1 MNSTDQIF
9 ELEIEMLQP
18 NPLQPRGLIIPES
31 LAELA
36 ESIREHGILEPIV
49 VAKTPAGYQIIAG
62 ERRWRASKL
71 VGLKKVPVII
81 KETSPQGMLEMA
93 IVENV
98 QRQDLNPLERA
109 QAYRRLMDEF
119 NLTNGE
125 IAQRVGKS
133 AAYISNTI
141 RLLTLPDALKDAVVS
156 GQTTEGHVR
165 ALAALDDPHKIIEAY
180 KEVLKR
186 NLSVRG
192 TEDLVRRMRSKYG
205 LAAKKGSNIEAMHI
219 MNSDIDAIQESLT
232 ERLSEPDKKAGV
244 KYLLT
249 GNRARLE
256 IQFNGPP
263 ELTSEKIKQITEAI
277 NSYFNNQPSANAA

>member
-1 MNSTDQIF
+1 MADEIVQIPVDQ
-9 ELEIEMLQP
+9 LQA
-18 NPLQPRGLIIPES
+18 NPLQPRGAITPES
-31 LAELA
+31 LVDLVD
-36 ESIREHGILEPIV
+36 SIKEHGILEPLV

-71 VGLKKVPVII
+71 IGLTRVPVVI

-119 NLTNGE
+119 GLANAD

-133 AAYISNTI
+133 PAYISNTI
-141 RLLTLPDALKDAVVS
+141 RLLILPDALKDALMS

-165 ALAALDDPHKIIEAY
+165 ALAALEDPHIIIEAY
-180 KEVLKR
+180 KEVLRK

-192 TEDLVRRMRSKYG
+192 AEELARRMRSRHG
-205 LAAKKGSNIEAMHI
+205 IRVGKGVRPDTHI
-219 MNSDIDAIQESLT
+219 ISEEVDRIQESLANALSVE
-232 ERLSEPDKKAGV
+232 ERRAAVKYVLKGNEAKLEIKLPGEPDK
-244 KYLLT
+244 
-249 GNRARLE
+249 
-256 IQFNGPP
+256 
-263 ELTSEKIKQITEAI
+263 TSEMMRMITEAI
-277 NSYFNNQPSANAA
+277 NNYFRAA